1 MTGERRRWGTFWGIV
16 ILACV
21 DALLWAVFALP
32 R

>member
-1 MTGERRRWGTFWGIV
+1 MIERQRRWGTFWGII

-21 DALLWAVFALP
+21 DAFLWAVFA